1 MIDSQGSDIVRTLLR
16 VLVLGG
22 TLDAS
27 RLAQALAQVGVDGIF
42 SYAGRTNVPIA
53 QPLPTRVGGFGGV
66 AGLQAFLQTERI
78 THVVDA
84 THPFAAQMS
93 SNAVQACARTVVP
106 LLALERPAW
115 QAQAGDVWQHVP
127 DIAAAVQAL
136 PTEPARVFLAIGRQ
150 HLAPF
155 LACAQHWYLLRL
167 VDPVLEV
174 SAERGHVVLDRGPFT
189 VEGDLALLQVHGITH
204 VVSKNSGGAGAQ
216 AKLTAARARGLPVI
230 LIDRPFIPVR
240 HTVSTVDG
248 VFRWLGLVVCYKIHS
263 EERGV

>member
-1 MIDSQGSDIVRTLLR
+1 VRTPLR
-16 VLVLGG
+16 VLLLGG

-27 RLAQALAQVGVDGIF
+27 RLAQALAKAGVDGIF
-42 SYAGRTNVPIA
+42 SYAGRTSAPIA

-66 AGLQAFLQTERI
+66 VGLQAFLQTERI

-93 SNAVQACARTVVP
+93 SNAVQACASAGVP

-115 QAQAGDVWQHVP
+115 QAQSGDVWQHVP

-155 LACAQHWYLLRL
+155 LACTQHWYLLRL
-167 VDPVLEV
+167 VDPVLDLP
-174 SAERGHVVLDRGPFT
+174 AERGQVVLDRGPFT
-189 VEGDLALLQVHGITH
+189 VEGDRTLLQAYGITH
-204 VVSKNSGGAGAQ
+204 IVSKNSGGAGAQ
-216 AKLTAARARGLPVI
+216 AKLTAARERSLPVI
-230 LIDRPFIPVR
+230 LIDRPFIAARP
-240 HTVSTVDG
+240 TVGDVDQ
-248 VFRWLGLVVCYKIHS
+248 VLQWIAVARL
-263 EERGV
+263 

>member
-1 MIDSQGSDIVRTLLR
+1 MCTPLR
-16 VLVLGG
+16 VLMLGG

-27 RLAQALAQVGVDGIF
+27 RLAQALAQAGVDGIF
-42 SYAGRTNVPIA
+42 SYAGRTHAPIA

-66 AGLQAFLQTERI
+66 AGLQAFLQAERI

-93 SNAVQACARTVVP
+93 SNAVQACVERGVP

-115 QAQAGDVWQHVP
+115 QAQSGDVWQHVP
-127 DIAAAVQAL
+127 DIDAAVQAL
-136 PTEPARVFLAIGRQ
+136 PAEPARVFLAIGRQ

-167 VDPVLEV
+167 VDPVVDTVLDLP
-174 SAERGHVVLDRGPFT
+174 AARGHVVLDRGPFT
-189 VEGDLALLQVHGITH
+189 VEGDRALLQAHGITH

-216 AKLTAARARGLPVI
+216 AKLTAAQERSLPVI
-230 LIDRPFIPVR
+230 LIDRPFIPAR
-240 HTVSTVDG
+240 PTVSAVEDIFG
-248 VFRWLGLVVCYKIHS
+248 WLALV
-263 EERGV
+263 

>member
-1 MIDSQGSDIVRTLLR
+1 MRTPLR

-27 RLAQALAQVGVDGIF
+27 RLAQALAKAGVDGIF
-42 SYAGRTNVPIA
+42 SYAGRTSAPIA

-93 SNAVQACARTVVP
+93 SNAVQACASAGVP

-115 QAQAGDVWQHVP
+115 QAQSGDVWQHVP

-155 LACAQHWYLLRL
+155 LACTQHWYLLRL
-167 VDPVLEV
+167 VDPVLDLP
-174 SAERGHVVLDRGPFT
+174 AERGQVVLDRGPFT
-189 VEGDLALLQVHGITH
+189 VEGDRTLLQAYGITH
-204 VVSKNSGGAGAQ
+204 IVSKNSGGAGAQ
-216 AKLTAARARGLPVI
+216 AKLTAARERSLPVI
-230 LIDRPFIPVR
+230 LIDRPFIAARP
-240 HTVSTVDG
+240 TVGDVDQ
-248 VFRWLGLVVCYKIHS
+248 VLQWIAVARL
-263 EERGV
+263 

>member
-1 MIDSQGSDIVRTLLR
+1 MIDSQGSDIARTLLR
-16 VLVLGG
+16 VLLLGG

-27 RLAQALAQVGVDGIF
+27 RLAQALVQAGVDGIF
-42 SYAGRTNVPIA
+42 SYAGRTNAPIA

-66 AGLQAFLQTERI
+66 AGLQIFLQAERI

-93 SNAVQACARTVVP
+93 SNAVQACARTGVP

-115 QAQAGDVWQHVP
+115 RAQDGDVWQHVP

-150 HLAPF
+150 NLAPF

-167 VDPVLEV
+167 VDPVVDSVLDLP
-174 SAERGHVVLDRGPFT
+174 AGRGHVVLDRGPFT
-189 VEGDLALLQVHGITH
+189 VEGDRALLQAHGITY

-216 AKLTAARARGLPVI
+216 AKLMAARERSLPVI
-230 LIDRPFIPVR
+230 LIDRPFIPAR
-240 HTVSTVDG
+240 PTVSTVEG
-248 VFRWLGLVVCYKIHS
+248 VCAWLGLVD
-263 EERGV
+263 R

>member
-1 MIDSQGSDIVRTLLR
+1 MIDSQGSDIARNLPR

-27 RLAQALAQVGVDGIF
+27 RLAQALVQVGVDGIF
-42 SYAGRTNVPIA
+42 SYAGRTSAPIA

-66 AGLQAFLQTERI
+66 AGLQAFLQAECI

-93 SNAVQACARTVVP
+93 SNAVQACAAASVP

-115 QAQAGDVWQHVP
+115 QAQSGDVWQHVP

-136 PTEPARVFLAIGRQ
+136 PAEPARVFLAIGRQ

-155 LACAQHWYLLRL
+155 LVCAQHWYLLRL
-167 VDPVLEV
+167 VDPVVDSILDLPT
-174 SAERGHVVLDRGPFT
+174 ERGHVVLDRGPFT
-189 VEGDLALLQVHGITH
+189 LEGDRALLQEHGITH

-216 AKLTAARARGLPVI
+216 AKLTAARERGLPVI
-230 LIDRPFIPVR
+230 LLGRPFIAARP
-240 HTVSTVDG
+240 TVGTVDQ
-248 VFRWLGLVVCYKIHS
+248 VLQWIAVARL
-263 EERGV
+263 

>member
-1 MIDSQGSDIVRTLLR
+1 MVRTPLR

-27 RLAQALAQVGVDGIF
+27 LLAQALAKAGVDGIF
-42 SYAGRTNVPIA
+42 SYAGRTSAPIA

-66 AGLQAFLQTERI
+66 AGLQAFLQAERI

-93 SNAVQACARTVVP
+93 SNAVQACTSAGVP

-115 QAQAGDVWQHVP
+115 QAQSGDVWRHVP

-155 LACAQHWYLLRL
+155 LACTQHWYLLRL
-167 VDPVLEV
+167 VDPVLDLP
-174 SAERGHVVLDRGPFT
+174 AERGHVVLDRGPFT
-189 VEGDLALLQVHGITH
+189 MEGDRALLQAHGITH
-204 VVSKNSGGAGAQ
+204 VVSKNSGGAGAH
-216 AKLTAARARGLPVI
+216 AKLRVAGEHGLPVI
-230 LIDRPFIPVR
+230 MIERPFIPAR
-240 HTVSTVDG
+240 PKGSTVEG
-248 VFRWLGLVVCYKIHS
+248 VCRWLGLVGSY
-263 EERGV
+263 

>member
-1 MIDSQGSDIVRTLLR
+1 MVRTPLR

-27 RLAQALAQVGVDGIF
+27 RLAQALAQTGVDGIF
-42 SYAGRTNVPIA
+42 SYAGRTSAPIA

-66 AGLQAFLQTERI
+66 AGLQDFLQAERI

-93 SNAVQACARTVVP
+93 SNAVQACAVAGVP

-115 QAQAGDVWQHVP
+115 QAQSGDVWQHVP

-136 PTEPARVFLAIGRQ
+136 AAVPARVFLAIGRQ

-174 SAERGHVVLDRGPFT
+174 PAERGHVVLDRGPFT
-189 VEGDLALLQVHGITH
+189 LEGDRALLQAHGITH

-216 AKLTAARARGLPVI
+216 AKLMAARERGLPVI
-230 LIDRPFIPVR
+230 LIDRPFIPAR
-240 HTVSTVDG
+240 PTVSTVEG
-248 VFRWLGLVVCYKIHS
+248 VCAWLGLVCSY
-263 EERGV
+263 

>member
-1 MIDSQGSDIVRTLLR
+1 MIDSQGSDIARTPLR

-27 RLAQALAQVGVDGIF
+27 RLAQALAQAGVDGIF
-42 SYAGRTNVPIA
+42 SYAGRTSAPIA

-66 AGLQAFLQTERI
+66 AGLLAFLQAEHI

-93 SNAVQACARTVVP
+93 SNAVQACASAGVP

-115 QAQAGDVWQHVP
+115 QAQSGDVWQHVP
-127 DIAAAVQAL
+127 DIASAVQAL
-136 PTEPARVFLAIGRQ
+136 PAEPARVFLAIGRQ
-150 HLAPF
+150 HVAPF

-167 VDPVLEV
+167 VDPVLDLPFD
-174 SAERGHVVLDRGPFT
+174 RGHVVLDRGPFT
-189 VEGDLALLQVHGITH
+189 VEGDRALLHAHGITH

-216 AKLTAARARGLPVI
+216 AKLMAARERGLPVI
-230 LIDRPFIPVR
+230 VIDRPFIPAR
-240 HTVSTVDG
+240 PTVSTVEG
-248 VFRWLGLVVCYKIHS
+248 VCAFLGLV
-263 EERGV
+263 

>member
-1 MIDSQGSDIVRTLLR
+1 MIDNQGSDIVRTVLR

-27 RLAQALAQVGVDGIF
+27 RLAQALAQAGVDGIF
-42 SYAGRTNVPIA
+42 SYAGRTHAPIA

-66 AGLQAFLQTERI
+66 AGLQDFLEAERI

-93 SNAVQACARTVVP
+93 SNAVLACAEAGVP

-115 QAQAGDVWQHVP
+115 QAQSGDVWQHVP

-136 PTEPARVFLAIGRQ
+136 PAEPARVFLAIGRQ

-167 VDPVLEV
+167 VDPVLNSV
-174 SAERGHVVLDRGPFT
+174 LDLPAQRGHVVLDRGPFT
-189 VEGDLALLQVHGITH
+189 LEGDRALLQLHGITH

-216 AKLTAARARGLPVI
+216 AKLMAAWERSLPVI
-230 LIDRPFIPVR
+230 LIDRPFIPAR
-240 HTVSTVDG
+240 PTVSTVEG
-248 VFRWLGLVVCYKIHS
+248 VCAWMGLV
-263 EERGV
+263 